1 MRHQYYKHIGLYGFK
16 RDTLLEVAA
25 LNVSYLETSENVE
38 ALRWI
43 ENDYN
48 VKVALTDYDSIE
60 INTPQD
66 LEVLYVQSNQLII
79 NQNW

>member
-1 MRHQYYKHIGLYGFK
+1 
-16 RDTLLEVAA
+16 LEVAA

-66 LEVLYVQSNQLII
+66 LEDLMSNRSNLS
-79 NQNW
+79 